1 MIIWKLFTVKKQHLF
16 DLTCY
21 MCKTLIIKNVDVN
34 INEDLENL
42 VNNPEVLLYTVK
54 PV

>member
-1 MIIWKLFTVKKQHLF
+1 
-16 DLTCY
+16 
-21 MCKTLIIKNVDVN
+21 MCKTLIIKNID
-34 INEDLENL
+34 EDLENL